1 MKSKVCHLISS
12 HSPIDQI
19 LAEAEKTAAYAG
31 LEKQD
36 ALQLRLLAE
45 EMTGILKGIAGDFSA
60 DFQIEES
67 NRKFQ
72 LRLTAAVRLNREK
85 KDRLIAVSSSGK
97 NNAYHGVM
105 GKIGQIFEAYMDH
118 YDEVSAYCK
127 ENGINLSQSDM
138 LMGGSSLQPD
148 GLVTWSLNRYKDT
161 VKDRQLNERWDE
173 LEQSIVASIA
183 DDITVSIRND
193 KAEIIITKRFH

>member
-12 HSPIDQI
+12 RSPIDPI

-36 ALQLRLLAE
+36 ALQLRLLSE

-60 DFQIEES
+60 DFWIEES
-67 NRKFQ
+67 NKKFQ
-72 LRLTAAVRLNREK
+72 LHLAAGVRLNREK
-85 KDRLIAVSSSGK
+85 KDQLIAVSTSGK
-97 NNAYHGVM
+97 NDAYHGIM

-118 YDEVSAYCK
+118 YDEVSAYCTK
-127 ENGINLSQSDM
+127 NGINLSQTDM
-138 LMGGSSLQPD
+138 LTGGSSLQPD
-148 GLVTWSLNRYKDT
+148 GFVVWSFNRYKDT
-161 VKDRQLNERWDE
+161 VKDQRLDERWDE

-183 DDITVSIRND
+183 DDITVSVRNNQ
-193 KAEIIITKRFH
+193 AEIIVTKRFH